1 MKKRIVAIL
10 LIAVLSVSLLTACQE
25 KKAITQEEAQQ
36 VAIAH
41 AGLSASDVQDA
52 HIHVSS
58 DNGIPCYSVHI
69 TKTDGSDFS
78 VLINA
83 ATGEVIG

>member
-1 MKKRIVAIL
+1 MKKRIFAIL
-10 LIAVLSVSLLTACQE
+10 LIAVLSLSLLTACNE

-41 AGLSASDVQDA
+41 TGLSAGEVQDA
-52 HIHVSS
+52 HIHVT
-58 DNGIPCYSVHI
+58 DHNGIPCYSVHI